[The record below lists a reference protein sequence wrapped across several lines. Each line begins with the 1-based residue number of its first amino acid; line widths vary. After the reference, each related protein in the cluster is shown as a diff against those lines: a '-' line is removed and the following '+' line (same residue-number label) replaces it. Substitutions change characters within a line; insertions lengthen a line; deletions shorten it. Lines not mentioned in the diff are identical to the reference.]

1 MSTAQ
6 GSTAGI
12 RSVAVFT
19 GSSTG
24 TNPVYAEAAARAAA
38 LFASRGVT
46 VVYGGGNVGLMGV
59 VADAA
64 LAAGGDVIGVMPQ
77 ALSDRELEHPGLTR
91 LETVGSMHERKQRMA
106 DLSDAFVAF
115 PGGAGTLEELFEVWT
130 WQHLGI
136 HTKPVALLNTEG
148 FWNPLLAALDHMV
161 AEGFTG
167 QSYRDAL
174 IVEKDAE
181 ALLTRMGSW
190 SAPQKKWTTV
200 RP

>member
-1 MSTAQ
+1 MSTV
-6 GSTAGI
+6 GI

-38 LFASRGVT
+38 LFAARGIT

-64 LAAGGDVIGVMPQ
+64 LAAGGEVIGVMPQ
-77 ALSDRELEHPGLTR
+77 ALADRELEHPGLTR
-91 LETVGSMHERKQRMA
+91 LDTVGSMHERKQRMA
-106 DLSDAFVAF
+106 DLSEAFVAF

-148 FWNPLLAALDHMV
+148 FWNPLLAALDHIV

-174 IVEKDAE
+174 IVEEDAE
-181 ALLTRMGSW
+181 ALLASIGRW
-190 SAPQKKWTTV
+190 NAPQKKWTTV